1 MNKSILWLIS
11 LLFAASFAIVSC
23 SESDGEENPYANWQE
38 RNQKYLDSIAAEAKA
53 NPGEWKV
60 VRSYKLPPL
69 GLNEQ
74 GKVNEYVYCK
84 IINNGEGERPLFT
97 DTVAVNYRHRQFVF
111 PAEPAAFRHE
121 GKLINGTVFDQSYKG
136 ELNPS
141 IAVPVEFP
149 VSDVIVGWT
158 TALMNMTVGSRWELY
173 IPSELAYEEAGSG
186 SIPGYSTLFFDVD
199 LVKLIPLASNGKSAE
214 SALDTE

>member
-97 DTVAVNYRHRQFVF
+97 DTVAVNYR
-111 PAEPAAFRHE
+111 

-149 VSDVIVGWT
+149 VSDVIVGLT
-158 TALMNMTVGSRWELY
+158 SALMNMTVGSRWELY

>member
-84 IINNGEGERPLFT
+84 
-97 DTVAVNYRHRQFVF
+97 
-111 PAEPAAFRHE
+111 
-121 GKLINGTVFDQSYKG
+121 LINGTVFDQSYKG

-141 IAVPVEFP
+141 IAVPAEFP
-149 VSDVIVGWT
+149 VGDVIVGWT

>member
-97 DTVAVNYRHRQFVF
+97 DTVAVNYR
-111 PAEPAAFRHE
+111 

-186 SIPGYSTLFFDVD
+186 SIPGYSTLFF
-199 LVKLIPLASNGKSAE
+199 
-214 SALDTE
+214 

>member
-1 MNKSILWLIS
+1 M
-11 LLFAASFAIVSC
+11 
-23 SESDGEENPYANWQE
+23 
-38 RNQKYLDSIAAEAKA
+38 
-53 NPGEWKV
+53 
-60 VRSYKLPPL
+60 
-69 GLNEQ
+69 
-74 GKVNEYVYCK
+74 
-84 IINNGEGERPLFT
+84 
-97 DTVAVNYRHRQFVF
+97 AVNYR
-111 PAEPAAFRHE
+111 
-121 GKLINGTVFDQSYKG
+121 GKLINGTVFDLSYKG
-136 ELNPS
+136 EWNPS